1 MTPLVWLPGMMC
13 DARLFAPQ
21 LDALGGQVIVSTG
34 QDTIAEMAEN
44 VLAQTPESFA
54 LAGLSMGGIIAMEV
68 LRQAPDR
75 VAKVALMDTNPK
87 AEHPAV
93 AANREPQIAKVQAG
107 DLAIVMRDEP
117 AATSKTPC
125 APQAARHWFFAGV
138 TTHFVRSIGIH

>member
-1 MTPLVWLPGMMC
+1 MMC

-75 VAKVALMDTNPK
+75 VAKESRRSQRFKQVIW
-87 AEHPAV
+87 
-93 AANREPQIAKVQAG
+93 QSSC
-107 DLAIVMRDEP
+107 
-117 AATSKTPC
+117 AT
-125 APQAARHWFFAGV
+125 R
-138 TTHFVRSIGIH
+138 